1 MTSGTVPRPRTDP
14 RPLRH
19 RADPHPASAPAG
31 AENGRG
37 PAGGAPRRPRPRVAV
52 GRTAEL
58 LAVAVAVTGAA
69 SWPGPHPGA
78 AAAVALA
85 AGWSG
90 LLLARDAA
98 AARRGVPWWSLVPV
112 AESSAV
118 VAWVVALCG
127 VLVAPAPARTVLV
140 VGLPAGTGLL
150 VAVRLA
156 RRGWARRRRAG
167 ERAHRVLVVGLPGRV
182 PAVLAGLAH
191 PGSGAVAV
199 GVCLTGGEGDGPAAV
214 DGVPVLGGEVG
225 VEDAVS
231 LVAAE
236 LVVLAPGT
244 PPDTVEVVG
253 RQVERTQAGMA
264 LALPLADVGVH
275 RLRRP
280 SGGAVPLARV
290 DLPAFRGG
298 RYAAKRLLDVAG
310 ALAAL
315 VLLAPLLVVLA
326 AAVKLSSPGPVL
338 YAQRRIGRD
347 GRPFE
352 MLKFRSMVV
361 GAHDRLGEVLAAE
374 GVTDLGLF
382 YKPKNDPRVTR
393 VGRFLRRYSLDELP
407 QLVNVLRGDMS
418 LVGPRPQIEAE
429 VALYDDRAR
438 RRLLVRPG
446 CTGVWQVSG
455 RSDLD
460 PVEGV
465 RMDVTY
471 VENWTLLSDLGILAR
486 TAHAMV
492 AGRGAY

>member
-1 MTSGTVPRPRTDP
+1 MT
-14 RPLRH
+14 
-19 RADPHPASAPAG
+19 
-31 AENGRG
+31 
-37 PAGGAPRRPRPRVAV
+37 
-52 GRTAEL
+52 
-58 LAVAVAVTGAA
+58 
-69 SWPGPHPGA
+69 A
-78 AAAVALA
+78 AAAVAAFWPGPRPAASAAIALA
-85 AGWSG
+85 AGWAG

-98 AARRGVPWWSLVPV
+98 AARRGVPRWSLVPV

-118 VAWVVALCG
+118 VAWAVALSG
-127 VLVAPAPARTVLV
+127 VLVAPGPARTVLV
-140 VGLPAGTGLL
+140 VSLPAGTGLL
-150 VAVRLA
+150 AALRLA

-167 ERAHRVLVVGLPGRV
+167 TRAHRVLVVGLPARI

-191 PGSGAVAV
+191 PGSGAAAV
-199 GVCLTGGEGDGPAAV
+199 GVCLTGAEGETPGDV
-214 DGVPVLGGEVG
+214 DGVPVLGRESG
-225 VEDAVS
+225 VEDAVA

-253 RQVERTQAGMA
+253 RQVERTHAGMA
-264 LALPLADVGVH
+264 LALPLVDVGVH

-280 SGGAVPLARV
+280 SGGVVPLARV
-290 DLPAFRGG
+290 DLPAFRGH
-298 RYAAKRLLDVAG
+298 RYVAKRLLDVTG

-315 VLLAPLLVVLA
+315 VVLLPVLVAVA
-326 AAVKLSSPGPVL
+326 VAVKLSSPGPVL

-347 GRPFE
+347 GQPFE

-446 CTGVWQVSG
+446 CTGLWQVSG

-460 PVEGV
+460 PGEGV
-465 RMDVTY
+465 RMDVAY